1 MSRLHGGL
9 EGAWHVKLL
18 QKFAIIIV
26 ATARVAMRFERIVV
40 DNGPR
45 EILHPDG
52 GTIRLADQL
61 ASP

>member
-1 MSRLHGGL
+1 MAC
-9 EGAWHVKLL
+9 EIIAKV
-18 QKFAIIIV
+18 AILIV
-26 ATARVAMRFERIVV
+26 ATAGVAVRFERIVV

-52 GTIRLADQL
+52 GAIRLADQL

>member
-1 MSRLHGGL
+1 MAC
-9 EGAWHVKLL
+9 EIIAKV
-18 QKFAIIIV
+18 AIIIV
-26 ATARVAMRFERIVV
+26 ATAGVAVRFERIVV